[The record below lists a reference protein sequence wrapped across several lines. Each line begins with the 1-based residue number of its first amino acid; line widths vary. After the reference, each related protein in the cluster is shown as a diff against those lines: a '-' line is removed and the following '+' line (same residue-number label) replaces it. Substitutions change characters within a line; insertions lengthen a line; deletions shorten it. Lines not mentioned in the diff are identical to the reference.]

1 MLFSGLWRSF
11 MVCMLCRSMV
21 VMVILDHGRLLI
33 SRDRY
38 PQSTNALL
46 LRWIGGYMRHIGFLS
61 CRWPFRCTHLGHGI
75 LSQSR

>member
-1 MLFSGLWRSF
+1 MLFSSLWRSL
-11 MVCMLCRSMV
+11 MVYMLCRSMV
-21 VMVILDHGRLLI
+21 VMVILDHVRLLI

-38 PQSTNALL
+38 PQSTTALL
-46 LRWIGGYMRHIGFLS
+46 LRWIDGYMRHVDLLF